1 MRFADAWARQIWPVI
16 QTDYERLQTLRPAKQ
31 ERNAVGIHY
40 GNKVLEVIASK
51 GEVRNVTCN
60 LTWTG
65 GTANTPLQADI
76 TIALVTMFA
85 MDMFMSN
92 AMLQPSASD
101 GKPEDGAAGSQ
112 GSVESAEPAT
122 ALSESVTKKRVFD
135 IPKCVPKWYNI
146 PIALTS
152 TTTEPGKG
160 EFRRLGMD
168 AAVNGTWLAYK
179 GAIEDGD
186 EAAKAALDSLILNWP
201 FDFHLFQTEAAD
213 SAGSKLED
221 KILQFMVNIPLE
233 TERLRDFFG
242 LEGKNLM
249 LIVNKVRELIR
260 MQKPSKAS
268 ATAAEIHAWPA
279 QSIQRCSVSRPMG
292 WKGANHSV
300 AQNPKFAFLLW
311 GPGQAPSIR
320 GFDQC

>member
-1 MRFADAWARQIWPVI
+1 MI
-16 QTDYERLQTLRPAKQ
+16 QADYERLQAMRPAKQ
-31 ERNAVGIHY
+31 DVNAVGSHY
-40 GNKVLEVIASK
+40 APKVLEVIALK

-76 TIALVTMFA
+76 TIALVTAFA
-85 MDMFMSN
+85 MDMYMSN

-101 GKPEDGAAGSQ
+101 GKLEDAAAGSQ
-112 GSVESAEPAT
+112 DAVESAEPAI
-122 ALSESVTKKRVFD
+122 ASESVTKKRKFD
-135 IPKCVPKWYNI
+135 IPKYVPKWYNI

-152 TTTEPGKG
+152 TQTEPGKG

-179 GAIEDGD
+179 WAIEDGD
-186 EAAKAALDSLILNWP
+186 EAAKAALESLILNWP
-201 FDFHLFQTEAAD
+201 FDFHLFQSDAAD
-213 SAGSKLED
+213 SAETKLEE

-242 LEGKNLM
+242 LEGNNLM
-249 LIVNKVRELIR
+249 MIVAKVREVIR
-260 MQKPSKAS
+260 RQKLSKAIPTS
-268 ATAAEIHAWPA
+268 SEIHTWPA

-300 AQNPKFAFLLW
+300 APNPKFALFVV
-311 GPGQAPSIR
+311 GPRASSKHSW
-320 GFDQC
+320 F

>member
-1 MRFADAWARQIWPVI
+1 MRFVDAWAKEIWPVI
-16 QTDYERLQTLRPAKQ
+16 QADYERLQAQRPAKQ
-31 ERNAVGIHY
+31 DANAVGAHY
-40 GNKVLEVIASK
+40 GPKLLEVIALK

-76 TIALVTMFA
+76 TMALVTAFA
-85 MDMFMSN
+85 MDMYMSN

-101 GKPEDGAAGSQ
+101 GKLEDAAAGSQ
-112 GSVESAEPAT
+112 DAVESAEPAI
-122 ALSESVTKKRVFD
+122 ALSESVTKKRVLD
-135 IPKCVPKWYNI
+135 IPKYVPKWYNI

-179 GAIEDGD
+179 WAIEDGD
-186 EAAKAALDSLILNWP
+186 EAAKAALESLILNWP
-201 FDFHLFQTEAAD
+201 FDFHLFQSDAAD
-213 SAGSKLED
+213 SAAPKLED

-242 LEGKNLM
+242 LEGKHLM
-249 LIVNKVRELIR
+249 MIVAKVREVIR
-260 MQKPSKAS
+260 MQKPSKATPTS
-268 ATAAEIHAWPA
+268 SEIHTWPA

-300 AQNPKFAFLLW
+300 AQNPKFAFFVV
-311 GPGQAPSIR
+311 GPRAGSKHS
-320 GFDQC
+320 GF